1 MNKKAYFVTL
11 VFYVLMVICP
21 VWLSGQTEITLTL
34 DKDTFLVDE
43 RIWFEAEEKNNSDE
57 VVYSSIF
64 RPSARS
70 YCKVILKD
78 SKGKEWPFRGGIAYI
93 PYRPDWKGHEMKVGQ
108 NRYLTKD
115 LLGIFGISDGNHRF
129 VFWLPPGHYFLQV
142 ILHTNYHWVAEFKK
156 LYREYGSNAYNMVD
170 KRTVYSNSVEF
181 DIVEPTGVEKEVQ
194 QQLLEAYRLT
204 WDIKQGST
212 VQRQIFPILKEILD
226 SYPKSVYAMAAHKSL
241 RGGIASHVGY
251 RMDLMVD
258 MVRFKDRFY
267 VNSLIGPLGEETAR
281 QIFPELR
288 SKYPNTRLAKYI
300 DYEYK
305 YGRLRENK

>member
-1 MNKKAYFVTL
+1 ML
-11 VFYVLMVICP
+11 VIYVLMVICP

-43 RIWFEAEEKNNSDE
+43 RIWFEAEEKNTGTQ
-57 VVYSSIF
+57 VIYSSIF
-64 RPSARS
+64 RPSARN
-70 YCKVILKD
+70 YCKIVLRD

-93 PYRPDWKGHEMKVGQ
+93 PYRSDWKGYEMKVGQ

-156 LYREYGSNAYNMVD
+156 LYREYGSKAYDMVD

-194 QQLLEAYRLT
+194 QKLLEAYRLT
-204 WDIKQGST
+204 WEIKQGST

-226 SYPKSVYAMAAHKSL
+226 KHTESVYTIAAHSAM
-241 RGGIASHVGY
+241 RSGIASFVGY
-251 RMDLMVD
+251 TMDAEETMV
-258 MVRFKDRFY
+258 MFKDNIYINLDVRN
-267 VNSLIGPLGEETAR
+267 VKEEIVR
-281 QIFPELR
+281 DIFPKLR
-288 SKYPNTRLAKYI
+288 NKYPNTRLAKYI

-305 YGRLRENK
+305 YGRLREHK